1 MGFCNSWWIING
13 GFRFTIS
20 LDIAKLISQRQDFN
34 LRLILAAISFLL
46 DLIKNSFQNP
56 SQIYQKEIFMIA
68 CDCIGIALASGLMI
82 YIGLSIVVYLFSLV
96 WLFLANLNWFG
107 WTFAVAV
114 LIFICIPT
122 EMIEQK
128 SEISSSKRQ
137 KMWKIF
143 KLISWHTLN

>member
-1 MGFCNSWWIING
+1 
-13 GFRFTIS
+13 
-20 LDIAKLISQRQDFN
+20 
-34 LRLILAAISFLL
+34 
-46 DLIKNSFQNP
+46 
-56 SQIYQKEIFMIA
+56 MIA

-96 WLFLANLNWFG
+96 WLFLASLNWFG

-137 KMWKIF
+137 KM
-143 KLISWHTLN
+143 